1 MLFIL
6 IFIYGFIAFIEIVP
20 LYKKRQKKESLAYML
35 LISVAL
41 VLSLLIQGGASLPSA
56 SKIIEKIVKF
66 ILGK

>member
-6 IFIYGFIAFIEIVP
+6 IFIYCFIAFIEIVP
-20 LYKKRQKKESLAYML
+20 LYKKKQKKESLACML

-41 VLSLLIQGGASLPSA
+41 VLSLLIQAGVSLPSA